1 MFLLDN
7 IYLPNSWQFLK
18 IRFTNIILILSSYI
32 PDYCHLTNKDLFDL
46 SYIYPYKYE
55 IYG

>member
-18 IRFTNIILILSSYI
+18 ISLTNTILILSSDI
-32 PDYCHLTNKDLFDL
+32 PDYRHLTNRDLFDL
-46 SYIYPYKYE
+46 SYIYP
-55 IYG
+55 